1 MPEKNYTEEELVR
14 LLQEKSKPAFS
25 YLYDNYSGA
34 LYGIVLRILNNDEE
48 TSQDILQESF
58 VKIWKNIETY
68 DRSKGT
74 LFTWML
80 NITRNTAIDILRT
93 LKRHTIQSID
103 DNVYNI
109 DRQHS
114 HKTNED
120 NIGVK
125 EMVNKLKPEY
135 KIIID
140 LAYFGGYTQE
150 EISEELKMP
159 LGTVKTRARAALIDY
174 NISGPKGIYRIRQ
187 ARKLCAWQLHSRRN
201 AGS

>member
-14 LLQEKSKPAFS
+14 LLKEKSKPAFS

-48 TSQDILQESF
+48 TAQDILQESF
-58 VKIWKNIETY
+58 VKIWKNIEAY

-80 NITRNTAIDILRT
+80 NVTRNTAIDKLRT
-93 LKRHTIQSID
+93 LKRTAIQSID

-150 EISEELKMP
+150 EISEKLNMP
-159 LGTVKTRARAALIDY
+159 LGTVKTRARAALIEL
-174 NISGPKGIYRIRQ
+174 
-187 ARKLCAWQLHSRRN
+187 RKIIT
-201 AGS
+201 